1 MNNYIVG
8 LDISS
13 SKICGAVGRLAADNS
28 IQLLG
33 ITTSDFSEVKTEAV
47 GKDISTTINGVISR
61 LEDIVGEPL
70 RDAYISVPIS
80 MCEVVKTKGVVS
92 FPASK
97 EIRNEDVIN
106 VGEVAKF
113 CVNKNQEIVQ
123 VDIEEYLVDGM
134 KNIRNPI
141 GMKAM
146 ILESEG
152 NAFIVNNKY
161 VSEYKKILKAAE
173 INVKGWV
180 VNSIGMSKDILNES
194 ELHKGVALIDVGS
207 TFAEITVFKSGKFL
221 DFFSIPLGGEIITN
235 DISICLKLSREDSEK
250 LKFKCNTLL
259 KGNSN
264 ENHRIRINTEGEKK
278 KEIDYQI
285 LEEII
290 CERVKEILQMINE
303 VLDNE
308 GLRTQVE
315 SFVLVGGGISQFR
328 DIVTLATDI
337 LGKPVRIG
345 VPEYVGAANPVYS
358 TVIGI
363 ICDVLKKKQD
373 LIEEEKPDENTSE
386 GKERKQIKNE
396 NKFMT
401 KLKEILK
408 VFSNEEVT
416 K

>member
-13 SKICGAVGRLAADNS
+13 SKICGAVGRLATDNS

-33 ITTSDFSEVKTEAV
+33 ITTSDFSEVKTTAV

-70 RDAYISVPIS
+70 REAYISVPIS

-97 EIRNEDVIN
+97 QIRNEDVIN

-141 GMKAM
+141 GMKATL
-146 ILESEG
+146 LESEG
-152 NAFIVNNKY
+152 NAFIVNSKY
-161 VSEYKKILKAAE
+161 VSEYKKILKDAE
-173 INVKGWV
+173 INVMGWV
-180 VNSIGMSKDILNES
+180 VNSIGMSKDILNQG
-194 ELHKGVALIDVGS
+194 ELHRGVALIDVGS
-207 TFAEITVFKSGKFL
+207 TCAEITVFKSGKFL

-264 ENHRIRINTEGEKK
+264 ENHIIRINTEDEKK

-290 CERVKEILQMINE
+290 CERVKELLQMINE
-303 VLDNE
+303 ILDKE
-308 GLRTQVE
+308 ELRTQVE

-373 LIEEEKPDENTSE
+373 LIEEEKPDENPSE
-386 GKERKQIKNE
+386 GKERKQVNNE
-396 NKFMT
+396 SKFMT
-401 KLKEILK
+401 KLKGILK